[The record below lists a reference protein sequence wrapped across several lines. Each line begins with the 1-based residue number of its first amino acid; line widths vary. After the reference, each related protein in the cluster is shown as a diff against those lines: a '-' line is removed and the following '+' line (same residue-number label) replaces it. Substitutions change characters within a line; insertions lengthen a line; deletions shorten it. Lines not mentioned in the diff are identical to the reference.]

1 MIGII
6 TFDDV
11 MNVMESEATEDI
23 QKLGGSEPLNQ
34 SYFEASIWSIF
45 LKRLP
50 WLLLLFVA
58 EAYTGT
64 VLKYFEDEIETI
76 VALAFFVPLLVGTG
90 GNTGTQVVATI
101 TRAIGIE
108 R

>member
-1 MIGII
+1 MTTANNKMIGII

-11 MNVMESEATEDI
+11 MNVMEAEATEDI

-50 WLLLLFVA
+50 WLLLL
-58 EAYTGT
+58 
-64 VLKYFEDEIETI
+64 
-76 VALAFFVPLLVGTG
+76 LLLRHI
-90 GNTGTQVVATI
+90 QVQY
-101 TRAIGIE
+101 
-108 R
+108 